1 MFEFNFGNLFT
12 ATGFLAIAAAIVKI
26 IAIPAVREFLC
37 REKENIDEIV
47 LKRNEDPEKTVDT
60 FNHMIRKSLKSID
73 SLLGKPFSYNT
84 FLFSTLLSIAY
95 PIVTPFI
102 FWVFTGENWSR
113 VDGFAGY
120 GLGNDFFLF
129 RLLIF
134 CLVTV
139 FFAVLIDRRDRQ
151 IQGREEVK
159 VFPNLYYFALLDAII
174 TFGVLLGIL
183 YFDIPLLYLVLIY
196 FMATFLAGVTRQYE
210 MLSGLLVFI
219 TVLRTSIILTAYLI
233 LADILNWSHNDWSSI
248 SLIFILSFVVRLLQ
262 EFLAQLLAKLLGISL
277 FAEKGNRLRLLI
289 IVTLGIVLMLI
300 LNFALLTFGNI
311 NADKQMLRPLAALN
325 VFLLFFPMVNAVFD
339 YASFSFTRIF
349 LGKYTSP
356 DKKRSWRVMAKYFF
370 LDLLAASLCL
380 VFLTVCTAF
389 GLSGFNHL
397 FSQFA
402 VGYQAVDIEGI
413 LSTLESNS
421 KDVSLLWLYI
431 MIFSTFV
438 PTLLHVIL
446 FLTLLVKKT
455 YLKIRRLLSRIFS
468 RNDNASFERYISKL
482 REYQPGIKPFP
493 HEISL
498 YITKRFMGT
507 VFFHAHSHC
516 IDCATCFVGSVR
528 ICGRVAVDTQ
538 KRGTVVCRI
547 AEYSISR
554 NMLC

>member
-12 ATGFLAIAAAIVKI
+12 ATGFLAIAAAIVKF

-37 REKENIDEIV
+37 REQKNIDEIE
-47 LKRNEDPEKTVDT
+47 LKWNKKPEKTVDT
-60 FNHMIRKSLKSID
+60 FNHVIRKSLKSID
-73 SLLGKPFSYNT
+73 SLLGKPFSSNT

-95 PIVTPFI
+95 PIVIPFI
-102 FWVFTGENWSR
+102 FWVLTGENWSR

-120 GLGNDFFLF
+120 GPGNDFFPF

-139 FFAVLIDRRDRQ
+139 FFAVLIGRRYQQ
-151 IQGREEVK
+151 INGREEVK
-159 VFPNLYYFALLDAII
+159 VFPLYYYALLDAII
-174 TFGVLLGIL
+174 TFGTLLGIL
-183 YFDIPLLYLVLIY
+183 FFDIPLLYLVIIY
-196 FMATFLAGVTRQYE
+196 FLTTSLVNVTRQYE
-210 MLSGLLVFI
+210 MLSGLMVFAA
-219 TVLRTSIILTAYLI
+219 VLRISIILTVYFI

-248 SLIFILSFVVRLLQ
+248 PLIFVLCIVAGFLQ
-262 EFLAQLLAKLLGISL
+262 MFLAQLLARMPGIS
-277 FAEKGNRLRLLI
+277 FEAEKDNRLRELI
-289 IVTLGIVLMLI
+289 VFALGILLLSI
-300 LNFALLTFGNI
+300 LNFTLLVVGNFD
-311 NADKQMLRPLAALN
+311 ADKQMLRPLAALN
-325 VFLLFFPMVNAVFD
+325 VFLLFFPMVNAIFD
-339 YASFSFTRIF
+339 YVSFSFTRIF
-349 LGKYTSP
+349 LERYTSP
-356 DKKRSWRVMAKYFF
+356 DQKKSWIEMVKYFL

-380 VFLTVCTAF
+380 ALLTVCTAF

-402 VGYQAVDIEGI
+402 VDYQAVDIGGI
-413 LSTLESNS
+413 LSTLELNP

-455 YLKIRRLLSRIFS
+455 YLKIHRLLSRIFS

-498 YITKRFMGT
+498 YITKRFIVTIFSMFIAIALIAPLVLSG
-507 VFFHAHSHC
+507 VYAYAGVLLW
-516 IDCATCFVGSVR
+516 ILKNVVQLFVG
-528 ICGRVAVDTQ
+528 
-538 KRGTVVCRI
+538 
-547 AEYSISR
+547 
-554 NMLC
+554 